1 MIFPTVANKES
12 AVGKTGVV
20 RDARYLDHRPSAFHP
35 ESPERLKV
43 IYAMLDEPDM
53 AERVT
58 HVPAR
63 PAERDDLLRV
73 HSPEY
78 VDRIA
83 ATDGKEYCALDP
95 DTSTS
100 SGSYRAALLAAGG
113 FCQAICSVASGE
125 LRNAFALVRPPGHHA
140 ERNRAMGFCLFNNV
154 AIGAKYAQKHHPV
167 ERVLIA
173 DWDLHHGNGTQHTFE
188 DDPSVLYFS
197 THQYPYYPGSGAF
210 SQSGKAQG
218 QGFTV
223 NVPLST
229 GYGDGEYVAIF
240 ENILKPIALEFHP
253 DLILVSAGFDN
264 YRDDPLGGMRLT
276 ADGFAG
282 LTRSLMD
289 ISDICCDGKMVLTLE
304 GGYHLEGLK
313 ESVKAVLLELLG
325 ASRAPIERI
334 LSKGDPR
341 MVDRILKQ
349 VYQIHGN
356 FWKSLQP

>member
-1 MIFPTVANKES
+1 
-12 AVGKTGVV
+12 
-20 RDARYLDHRPSAFHP
+20 
-35 ESPERLKV
+35 
-43 IYAMLDEPDM
+43 
-53 AERVT
+53 
-58 HVPAR
+58 
-63 PAERDDLLRV
+63 
-73 HSPEY
+73 
-78 VDRIA
+78 
-83 ATDGKEYCALDP
+83 
-95 DTSTS
+95 
-100 SGSYRAALLAAGG
+100 
-113 FCQAICSVASGE
+113 
-125 LRNAFALVRPPGHHA
+125 
-140 ERNRAMGFCLFNNV
+140 
-154 AIGAKYAQKHHPV
+154 
-167 ERVLIA
+167 
-173 DWDLHHGNGTQHTFE
+173 
-188 DDPSVLYFS
+188 
-197 THQYPYYPGSGAF
+197 
-210 SQSGKAQG
+210 
-218 QGFTV
+218 
-223 NVPLST
+223 
-229 GYGDGEYVAIF
+229 VAIF

-325 ASRAPIERI
+325 ASRAPIEQI